1 MTASAILMISGAL
14 CIYLSGQLMYSMKER
29 AGKPAVRWTA
39 SFLGASSVAMSVII
53 LLIGGLTMLAKGLFS
68 I

>member
-1 MTASAILMISGAL
+1 MTASAILMLSGAL
-14 CIYLSGQLMYSMKER
+14 CIYVSGQLMYSMRER
-29 AGKPAVRWTA
+29 EGKPAIRWTS

-53 LLIGGLTMLAKGLFS
+53 LLIGGLTLVAKGLFS